1 MVFPVKQRMRV
12 AEHQEIRRDRSAVEI
27 SAGED
32 EGISEV
38 EEFIY
43 TSIVTW
49 LCKD

>member
-12 AEHQEIRRDRSAVEI
+12 TEHQEIRRDRSAVEI
-27 SAGED
+27 SDED
-32 EGISEV
+32 GGISEV

-43 TSIVTW
+43 TSIVSW